1 MPNDLLKL
9 AGLGLMVIMLS
20 APAMAAQGERK
31 KGALGNAADA
41 ATQPLN
47 DLNLKSAY
55 IPAELVKIQDEPYS
69 LNGLSDC
76 AVLLKEISTLEDVL
90 GADADAPAE
99 KTGVVNKA
107 LKTGGSFL
115 GGFIPFRGV
124 VREVSGANA
133 NRRKMERA
141 IYAGVARRGFLK
153 GYAEA
158 KQCKNSE
165 ELAIEAAEVRMGLR
179 VPTVTE
185 EPAKDMNVQSVGAIL
200 EVNLPPSDAALQS
213 DNDDY

>member
-1 MPNDLLKL
+1 MSNNLLKL
-9 AGLGLMVIMLS
+9 TGLGLMAIMLS

-31 KGALGNAADA
+31 KGTLGNAADA
-41 ATQPLN
+41 ATQPLT
-47 DLNLKSAY
+47 DLNLKSVD
-55 IPAELVKIQDEPYS
+55 IPSELLMIQDEPYS

-76 AVLLKEISTLEDVL
+76 TVLLREISALEGVL
-90 GADADAPAE
+90 GPDADTPDK
-99 KTGVVNKA
+99 KTGMVNKA

-133 NRRKMERA
+133 NRRRMERA

-158 KQCKNSE
+158 KQCKNAE
-165 ELAIEAAEVRMGLR
+165 ELAIEAAEIRMGLR
-179 VPTVTE
+179 APTDLEVPATDVDVQKV
-185 EPAKDMNVQSVGAIL
+185 EPIL
-200 EVNLPPSDAALQS
+200 EIDIPSS
-213 DNDDY
+213 DPTL